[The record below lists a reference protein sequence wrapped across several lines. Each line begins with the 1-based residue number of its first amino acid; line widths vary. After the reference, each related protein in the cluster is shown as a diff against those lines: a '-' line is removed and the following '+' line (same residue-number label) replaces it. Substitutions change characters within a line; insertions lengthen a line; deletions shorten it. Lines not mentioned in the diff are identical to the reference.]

1 MCDGCNTVKRRHTIY
16 YVIYS
21 ISVLHI
27 VTIFIHV
34 YINIDKYISMYIL
47 ILQHCIQNKINNTN
61 IIKSYS
67 KYDLRLAILEPK

>member
-1 MCDGCNTVKRRHTIY
+1 MQYCEENDRQHAIY

-27 VTIFIHV
+27 VTIFMHV
-34 YINIDKYISMYIL
+34 YINIDRYISMYIL
-47 ILQHCIQNKINNTN
+47 ILQHCIQDKINNTN

-67 KYDLRLAILEPK
+67 KYDLRNAILEPK